1 MTADHDEGGW
11 GPEMNGDAGYFLVRI
26 ELRDD
31 PSTYRVLNVPRTMPL
46 SDFERVICFSMG
58 WRSRFDYRFTEF
70 GFVLERELE
79 ELTPI
84 GETED
89 NARFGFTPD
98 PEEGPEVDIT
108 HIGDSDTEGVFLV
121 EYGDR
126 SEVDVG
132 LVDERLRRLTW
143 DRFYMPEE
151 LQLSCR

>member
-1 MTADHDEGGW
+1 
-11 GPEMNGDAGYFLVRI
+11 
-26 ELRDD
+26 
-31 PSTYRVLNVPRTMPL
+31 MPL

-108 HIGDSDTEGVFLV
+108 HVGDSDTEGVFLV